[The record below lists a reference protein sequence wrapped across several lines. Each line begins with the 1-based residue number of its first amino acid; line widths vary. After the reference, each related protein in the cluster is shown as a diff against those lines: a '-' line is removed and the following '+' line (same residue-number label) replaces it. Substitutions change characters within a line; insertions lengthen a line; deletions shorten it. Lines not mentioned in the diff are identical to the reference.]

1 MKTSVIKSV
10 PPQTAQKKKL
20 LHAFH
25 ANAFLMEESCMEMTS
40 LIIINQLSIIIMTGK
55 EIEKDVFSLV
65 TSVGQ
70 RKRKRKTSE
79 FP

>member
-1 MKTSVIKSV
+1 
-10 PPQTAQKKKL
+10 
-20 LHAFH
+20 
-25 ANAFLMEESCMEMTS
+25 MEMTS

-70 RKRKRKTSE
+70 RKRKTSE

>member
-1 MKTSVIKSV
+1 MSLPKQ
-10 PPQTAQKKKL
+10 PKKDDL
-20 LHAFH
+20 V
-25 ANAFLMEESCMEMTS
+25 NYY
-40 LIIINQLSIIIMTGK
+40 QLFVYRIRKIVSFETGK